1 MDNGKRWVAYIERDG
16 KPEYLSYIDIM
27 GNEGKRGLCIK
38 LSHDV
43 KDAIRYRAE
52 FRAKDDCDLLSWKQ
66 YRSQIRQ
73 VAGDCP
79 FKYRLLSPEEVD
91 A

>member
-16 KPEYLSYIDIM
+16 KPEYLSYIDIV
-27 GNEGKRGLCIK
+27 GNDEKKGLCIRF
-38 LSHDV
+38 SHDV

-52 FRAKDDCDLLSWKQ
+52 FRAREDCDLLSWKR
-66 YRSQIRQ
+66 YRKVVDE
-73 VAGDCP
+73 VAGGCP
-79 FKYRLLSPEEVD
+79 LKYRLLSPEEVD